1 MVENIVL
8 TLTGIIRHASKW
20 DKEVQPIN
28 VSDLTMPPKEKAKP
42 QFLSG
47 QEIKTL
53 IKASRG
59 VLRTILIV
67 LALTGMRINEVFV
80 LRVEEVDFGNK
91 LIHATKPAYNANRG
105 TPKWVASAADI
116 QL

>member
-1 MVENIVL
+1 
-8 TLTGIIRHASKW
+8 
-20 DKEVQPIN
+20 
-28 VSDLTMPPKEKAKP
+28 MPPKEKAKP

-67 LALTGMRINEVFV
+67 LALTGMRINEVLG
-80 LRVEEVDFGNK
+80 LRVEDVDFENK
-91 LIHATKPAYNANRG
+91 VIHVTKSAYNGKLG
-105 TPKWVASAADI
+105 TPRIDRAGEVG
-116 QL
+116 